1 MKQVINGQIS
11 YGCVPIQTREK
22 DVRKMMIASLL
33 SNGTSAINLVGQVE
47 ILILLLVITLIVAL
61 LSRLMRIPYTLLLVI
76 IGFIIG
82 IVGLLSFLPHEHLD
96 PNVVLYIFIPAL
108 LFEGAWNADLDR
120 LEAEWLPIILLAIPG
135 MVLSI
140 LVVAFALHVG
150 IGLEWL
156 LALLVGAIVAPT
168 DPIAVIALFQQLGV
182 PDRLRI
188 LVEGESIFNDG
199 TGGAAYELVLAVL
212 LPILGLAEVSGEP
225 SFQNTPA
232 LGIMAEVLWLIFGGF
247 LLGLGVG
254 WLVSHLLRR
263 IDDRLVVIT
272 ITIAV
277 AYGMYLLGTALSTSG
292 LLAVVGAGLV
302 MGSYGRKHAMSP
314 RTIEAADDVWEF
326 INYLANSLLF
336 LLLGFELALTNLVQS
351 FPGIFFGVL
360 GALIGRVLMIYVF
373 IPLQD
378 VLARWWA
385 HRTLK
390 RNPRLTRPRPIP
402 PAWRPVMVLSGLRG
416 ALSLALVLSLPD
428 TLAQRNL
435 LTDIVYGVI
444 LVTLLGQGLTLRVLL
459 PRWKDR
465 LVRAE
470 VEEPLPTQV

>member
-1 MKQVINGQIS
+1 MI
-11 YGCVPIQTREK
+11 
-22 DVRKMMIASLL
+22 IASVL
-33 SNGTSAINLVGQVE
+33 SNGTGTMSLVGQVE
-47 ILILLLVITLIVAL
+47 LLILLLIVTLIVAL
-61 LSRLMRIPYTLLLVI
+61 LSRLMRVPYTLLLVI
-76 IGFIIG
+76 VGFIVG

-96 PNVVLYIFIPAL
+96 PNLVLYIFIPAL

-135 MVLSI
+135 MVLSL
-140 LVVAFALHVG
+140 LVVAVALHVG
-150 IGLEWL
+150 IHLSWL

-212 LPILGLAEVSGEP
+212 LPTLGLAEVSGNP
-225 SFQNTPA
+225 SFQNAPA

-277 AYGMYLLGTALSTSG
+277 AYGMYVLGTAVSTSG

-360 GALIGRVLMIYVF
+360 GALIGRVLMIYIF

-390 RNPRLTRPRPIP
+390 RSPRLTRPRPIP

-428 TLAQRNL
+428 ALAQRNL

-444 LVTLLGQGLTLRVLL
+444 LVTLLGQGLTLRFLL

>member
-1 MKQVINGQIS
+1 MRIPS
-11 YGCVPIQTREK
+11 YECGANLRDLVK
-22 DVRKMMIASLL
+22 DVQTMSIASVFR
-33 SNGTSAINLVGQVE
+33 NGTSETSLVGQVQL
-47 ILILLLVITLIVAL
+47 LILLLIVTLLVAML
-61 LSRLMRIPYTLLLVI
+61 ARRMRVPYTLLLVI
-76 IGFIIG
+76 VGFLVGIG
-82 IVGLLSFLPHEHLD
+82 VGLFPILPHEHLD

-108 LFEGAWNADLDR
+108 LFEGAWNAELDR
-120 LEAEWLPIILLAIPG
+120 LEAEWLPIILLVIPG
-135 MVLSI
+135 VVLSI
-140 LVVAFALHVG
+140 LVVAVALHLG

-168 DPIAVIALFQQLGV
+168 DPVAVIALFEQLGV

-212 LPILGLAEVSGEP
+212 LPTLGLAEVAGEP
-225 SFQNTPA
+225 SLHTASA
-232 LGIMAEVLWLIFGGF
+232 LLIVAEVLWLIFGGF
-247 LLGLGVG
+247 LLGLGIG
-254 WLVSHLLRR
+254 WLASHLLRR
-263 IDDRLVVIT
+263 VNDRLVVIT

-277 AYGMYLLGTALSTSG
+277 AYGMYLLGVALQTSG

-302 MGSYGRKHAMSP
+302 MGSYGRKHAMSV

-326 INYLANSLLF
+326 INYVANSLLF

-351 FPGIFFGVL
+351 FPGIVFGVL
-360 GALIGRVLMIYVF
+360 GALIGRVLMIYIF

-385 HRTLK
+385 HRAPK
-390 RNPRLTRPRPIP
+390 RSPRLTRPRPIP
-402 PAWRPVMVLSGLRG
+402 PPWRPVIVLSGLRG
-416 ALSLALVLSLPD
+416 ALSLALVLSLPEA
-428 TLAQRNL
+428 LAQRNL

-444 LVTLLGQGLTLRVLL
+444 LVTLLGQGLTLRFLL
-459 PRWKDR
+459 PHWKDK

-470 VEEPLPTQV
+470 AEEPVPSQA

>member
-1 MKQVINGQIS
+1 MI
-11 YGCVPIQTREK
+11 
-22 DVRKMMIASLL
+22 IASLS
-33 SNGTSAINLVGQVE
+33 SNGTSAMNLVGQVE
-47 ILILLLVITLIVAL
+47 LLILLLIVTLIVAL
-61 LSRLMRIPYTLLLVI
+61 LARLMRVPYTLLLVI
-76 IGFIIG
+76 VGFIVG

-135 MVLSI
+135 MVLSL
-140 LVVAFALHVG
+140 LVVAVALHVG
-150 IGLEWL
+150 INLSWL

-212 LPILGLAEVSGEP
+212 LPTLGLAEVSGEP

-302 MGSYGRKHAMSP
+302 MGSFGRKHAMSP

-416 ALSLALVLSLPD
+416 ALSLALVLSLPE